1 MAGHDA
7 WAMEVDDFEPIG
19 AMPPGIGDV
28 VAYGKQLSKDK
39 NVSKQTRDV
48 ARKTLA
54 LVACVELSLVTIWSG
69 RLQPACHAVTAH
81 GRAFADCTQQ
91 SVVDAAALVAAA
103 AVLSPERQRGDLLDA
118 AQRMLDLEGAFAA
131 RLTDGDKPQVGG
143 EPSPQVAGEGTVAAR
158 AAREATKLRTST
170 DARSTLAQGR
180 KQKLTFARTPPPPRS
195 GPALLLVSF
204 GRCCQG
210 DWVTAR
216 HAAGAC
222 VAITEKGWG
231 DARLGDLAR
240 CLGAVADAHLG
251 RWEDALAAATSLMHD
266 RSSHAE
272 IAPWCLA
279 TRVAALTATRRPDS
293 AVALWKKALRREPF
307 AGLRL
312 DKNPLSTAAE
322 AGADMP
328 AFIAVRAFAAQALW
342 ASGAAEEAVAM
353 IEQLCAQLRTV
364 ALASHPLMPSAALAV
379 GETVARASYVGL
391 VSKRQGREMMA
402 HCHSFLAQRASRLL
416 PFAADL
422 AVKLRKVAP
431 PGFI

>member
-1 MAGHDA
+1 MRRAVAKLGMDFYGEMEHHGAGAESGAAAVGARGLDASVMAGHDA

-54 LVACVELSLVTIWSG
+54 LVACVELSLATIWSG
-69 RLQPACHAVTAH
+69 RLQPACHAVIAH
-81 GRAFADCTQQ
+81 GRAFVDCGQQ

-118 AQRMLDLEGAFAA
+118 AQRMLDLEGAFVA

-143 EPSPQVAGEGTVAAR
+143 PSPPQVAAEGAVAAR

-279 TRVAALTATRRPDS
+279 TRVAALTATRAAGIGRR
-293 AVALWKKALRREPF
+293 AEKALKREPF
-307 AGLRL
+307 AGSCAARENLL
-312 DKNPLSTAAE
+312 DRRGGWRGHAGVYRGASVCG
-322 AGADMP
+322 AGA
-328 AFIAVRAFAAQALW
+328 L
-342 ASGAAEEAVAM
+342 G
-353 IEQLCAQLRTV
+353 
-364 ALASHPLMPSAALAV
+364 
-379 GETVARASYVGL
+379 G
-391 VSKRQGREMMA
+391 GRRRGG
-402 HCHSFLAQRASRLL
+402 CSR
-416 PFAADL
+416 
-422 AVKLRKVAP
+422 
-431 PGFI
+431 

>member
-131 RLTDGDKPQVGG
+131 RLTDGDGDKPQVGG

-180 KQKLTFARTPPPPRS
+180 KQKLTFARTPPPP
-195 GPALLLVSF
+195 GPAPRFSSSPS
-204 GRCCQG
+204 
-210 DWVTAR
+210 
-216 HAAGAC
+216 AGAAR
-222 VAITEKGWG
+222 AIGSPRGTP
-231 DARLGDLAR
+231 R
-240 CLGAVADAHLG
+240 
-251 RWEDALAAATSLMHD
+251 
-266 RSSHAE
+266 
-272 IAPWCLA
+272 
-279 TRVAALTATRRPDS
+279 
-293 AVALWKKALRREPF
+293 
-307 AGLRL
+307 
-312 DKNPLSTAAE
+312 
-322 AGADMP
+322 
-328 AFIAVRAFAAQALW
+328 
-342 ASGAAEEAVAM
+342 
-353 IEQLCAQLRTV
+353 
-364 ALASHPLMPSAALAV
+364 
-379 GETVARASYVGL
+379 ARASPSPRRDGATRG
-391 VSKRQGREMMA
+391 SGTSRG
-402 HCHSFLAQRASRLL
+402 ASARWRTRTS
-416 PFAADL
+416 DGGKTRWRRRR
-422 AVKLRKVAP
+422 V
-431 PGFI
+431 

>member
-1 MAGHDA
+1 M
-7 WAMEVDDFEPIG
+7 
-19 AMPPGIGDV
+19 
-28 VAYGKQLSKDK
+28 
-39 NVSKQTRDV
+39 
-48 ARKTLA
+48 
-54 LVACVELSLVTIWSG
+54 
-69 RLQPACHAVTAH
+69 
-81 GRAFADCTQQ
+81 
-91 SVVDAAALVAAA
+91 
-103 AVLSPERQRGDLLDA
+103 
-118 AQRMLDLEGAFAA
+118 
-131 RLTDGDKPQVGG
+131 
-143 EPSPQVAGEGTVAAR
+143 
-158 AAREATKLRTST
+158 
-170 DARSTLAQGR
+170 
-180 KQKLTFARTPPPPRS
+180 
-195 GPALLLVSF
+195 
-204 GRCCQG
+204 
-210 DWVTAR
+210 
-216 HAAGAC
+216 
-222 VAITEKGWG
+222 
-231 DARLGDLAR
+231 
-240 CLGAVADAHLG
+240 ADAHLG

-353 IEQLCAQLRTV
+353 IEQLCAQLRMV

-391 VSKRQGREMMA
+391 ASKRQGREMMA